1 MIISTTSGEFRSL
14 ISTHRLVPVAGEALS
29 DFLTPPGIYSA
40 LPSAE
45 PRFLLESATGG
56 DRWGRYSFV
65 GSGMQFSFKGTLKEG
80 LTVGK
85 YRDGQLA
92 FSVRHEGDLL
102 DSFSRAMADL
112 NAFVDSRFPV
122 FAQGVVGYF
131 SYDMVRCFEELPETL
146 PRADDFPDLDFVVPE
161 IMVILD
167 HALQKI
173 RIMTWVDRQD
183 GDPVKLYDEA
193 VVRLQTFWE
202 SLFLSRPLRK
212 PTMSERHGPF
222 SVREVTDSES
232 FKGAVERAKEHIRAG
247 DIFQVVLSRRFE
259 FPWEGS
265 PLTLYRVLRSINP
278 SPYLYLIENGPFAL
292 VGSSPELFV
301 RVTGKIVDLRPIAGT
316 VRRSGDPLEDERRS
330 ERLLADPKER
340 AEHVML
346 VDLGRNDVGRIAEK
360 GGVRVS
366 EMMVLEH
373 YSHVIHIVSHVTG
386 VLAEGKTGYD
396 VIRAAHPA
404 GTLSGA
410 PKIRA
415 MEIIEDLEPI
425 RRGPYA
431 GCVGVVSF
439 SGDVDLAIAIRS
451 VFISGSRGFFQA
463 GAGIVADSDPE
474 RENQEIL
481 AKAQAMV
488 RALEITHG
496 SEGPWLF

>member
-1 MIISTTSGEFRSL
+1 MILSTSSVDFLSEMKR
-14 ISTHRLVPVAGEALS
+14 HRLVPVVGEALS
-29 DFLTPPGIYSA
+29 DFLTPPGVYSA
-40 LPSAE
+40 LPSAA
-45 PRFLLESATGG
+45 PKFLLESATGG

-65 GSGMQFSFKGTLKEG
+65 GSGVHFSFRGTLKGGMTVQTFREG
-80 LTVGK
+80 RVVS
-85 YRDGQLA
+85 
-92 FSVRHEGDLL
+92 SVHHEGDLL
-102 DSFSRAMADL
+102 DSFSHAMASLD
-112 NAFVDSRFPV
+112 AFVDSRFPV
-122 FAQGVVGYF
+122 FSQGAIGYF
-131 SYDMVRCFEELPETL
+131 SYDMVRCFENLPHTL
-146 PRADDFPDLDFVVPE
+146 PHADDFPDLDFVVPE
-161 IMVILD
+161 IMVIFD

-173 RIMTWVDRQD
+173 RIMTWADRQN
-183 GDPVKLYDEA
+183 GDPVRLYEEA
-193 VVRLQTFWE
+193 RVRLQTFWE
-202 SLFLSRPLRK
+202 SLFLSRPLPK
-212 PTMSERHGPF
+212 PALSEQRGRF
-222 SVREVTDSES
+222 AVREIPDAEK
-232 FKGAVERAKEHIRAG
+232 FKQAVERAKEHIRAG

-259 FPWEGS
+259 FDWEGS

-278 SPYLYLIENGPFAL
+278 SPYLYLIENGPFSL

-301 RVTGKIVDLRPIAGT
+301 RVTGKTVDLRPIAGT
-316 VRRSGDPLEDERRS
+316 VRRSGDPEEDARRS
-330 ERLLADPKER
+330 QALLADPKER

-346 VDLGRNDVGRIAEK
+346 VDLGRNDVGRISGK

-373 YSHVIHIVSHVTG
+373 YSHVTHIVSHVTG
-386 VLAEGKTGYD
+386 ELAEGKTGFD

-415 MEIIEDLEPI
+415 MEIIEDLETI

-431 GCVGVVSF
+431 GCVGVISF

-496 SEGPWLF
+496 SEGSWLF